1 MKKYII
7 GFVIGSLLF
16 GGIGIV
22 SAYSILSSN
31 VSFTPNNN
39 NWKVS
44 NVEEAIDSLYMSKT
58 SDDYSTD
65 EKIVGTWVDGK
76 PIYQKVYTNVYTGKF
91 NYDERTQQETI
102 VSFGNATNLK
112 KLINSRVLTTGNN
125 GENQEVNEFVRVRY
139 SKPDNN
145 FFLQSYTIYDRVIR
159 VDVIVQY
166 TKTTD

>member
-31 VSFTPNNN
+31 VSFTPNNK

-44 NVEEAIDSLYMSKT
+44 NVEQAIDSLYMSKT

-76 PIYQKVYTNVYTGKF
+76 PIYQKVYTNVYTGSF
-91 NYDERTQQETI
+91 NYNT

-112 KLINSRVLTTGNN
+112 ELINSRILTTGNN
-125 GENQEVNEFVRVRY
+125 GESQEVNEYVRLRY
-139 SKPDNN
+139 SKSNNN
-145 FFLQSYTIYDRVIR
+145 FFLESYMEYNNIIR